1 MGYVK
6 CHDGV
11 TPEYIRDGRYEINV
25 SGRRFPAA
33 PHLKAPYDP
42 ERKKILV

>member
-6 CHDGV
+6 CPHGI
-11 TPEYIRDGRYEINV
+11 TSKFIQEGRYEINV
-25 SGRRFPAA
+25 SGKRLPAT

-42 ERKKILV
+42 ERKRILA